1 MKMKVLLAM
10 CLMLV
15 FALLKAEDDS
25 MYGAFKIVTSPKGA
39 DVNLYDLDLY
49 LCDTPSP
56 VYPVFM
62 DEFMELREGIPGREI
77 TLMITKK
84 GYVPLKKDI
93 FVPFNYTDSSDALDN
108 PSVFKFEL
116 ERDYKR
122 LHWQVTMFYM
132 SRYRYPRPHHH
143 NNLHYRPWCPPLTW
157 HHHNHPDG
165 GWYNPHHP
173 GGGNNHHNPPGSG
186 GGGHHNPPG
195 GGGFNP
201 PVPPD
206 TGAIFSTSPDF
217 PVATGSSSK
226 PYQKTRIKPE
236 IPESPAPE
244 IAPEKPVVQKEKPTI
259 QKEKPAV
266 QKEKPV
272 IEKEK
277 PKQTKPAPDKTTE
290 KLEKPNKTDDSYN
303 KTDAKQEEPVNK
315 KKAKT
320 KSTTK

>member
-1 MKMKVLLAM
+1 MKTKVLLAM

-15 FALLKAEDDS
+15 FALLSAEDDS

-62 DEFMELREGIPGREI
+62 DEYMELREGIPGREI

-93 FVPFNYTDSSDALDN
+93 FVPFNYTDTSDALDN

-122 LHWQVTMFYM
+122 QHWQITTFYM
-132 SRYRYPRPHHH
+132 YRYRYPRPHHY
-143 NNLHYRPWCPPLTW
+143 NNLHFRPWCPPLTW

-173 GGGNNHHNPPGSG
+173 GGGG
-186 GGGHHNPPG
+186 GDHNPPG
-195 GGGFNP
+195 GGGGGNHYPPGAGGSNP
-201 PVPPD
+201 PPPPGGGSNPPD
-206 TGAIFSTSPDF
+206 TGAIFTTSPDSPM
-217 PVATGSSSK
+217 PVASDSK
-226 PYQKTRIKPE
+226 PYQKTELKPV
-236 IPESPAPE
+236 IPEGSAPG
-244 IAPEKPVVQKEKPTI
+244 ITPEKPIVQKEKPI
-259 QKEKPAV
+259 AQPD
-266 QKEKPV
+266 KPV

-277 PKQTKPAPDKTTE
+277 PKQTKPVADKTTE
-290 KLEKPNKTDDSYN
+290 KIAKPNKTDDSSN
-303 KTDAKQEEPVNK
+303 KTDVKPEEPVDK
-315 KKAKT
+315 KKDKK
-320 KSTTK
+320 KSTAK